1 MTMTIKTETHIQ
13 TQIYK
18 IDNNGNNDRN
28 ASIKHIIIMAIMT
41 IMTMTETNI
50 QNAHQKMAIM
60 TIMTDTHKHKHIL

>member
-50 QNAHQKMAIM
+50 QNAH
-60 TIMTDTHKHKHIL
+60 

>member
-13 TQIYK
+13 TQIYNN
-18 IDNNGNNDRN
+18 DNNGNNDRN

-50 QNAHQKMAIM
+50 QNAH
-60 TIMTDTHKHKHIL
+60 